1 MLPRIPKILQ
11 DKASEMLEISYGAT
25 RVVLILKDGNK
36 IEDVILAWGAEIVR
50 IGDKKIA
57 QDSDLEFSTQNI
69 MDILSA

>member
-1 MLPRIPKILQ
+1 MPPTIPKLLQ
-11 DKASEMLEISYGAT
+11 DKASQMPEIGYGAT

-50 IGDKKIA
+50 IGEKEIA
-57 QDSDLEFSTQNI
+57 EDSDLEFSTQNI